1 MKKYITLGAIACLF
15 PAAGLAQEKVFETPY
30 WTKAP
35 VIEVLGRANLEVPP
49 NRASFSISFV
59 ETDRDANDAMK
70 LAVER
75 GRAAYNAIKAVAGDS
90 SRVHTSVSVDPYY
103 EQYRDKDGDRIENRR
118 ADKVKGYEARVAV
131 SVTVTDVARAGSARA
146 AALAL
151 GPEDSS
157 SLRVYL
163 ERTAD
168 LNRQAYEAAVADA
181 AARAR
186 MSASA
191 AGTTLGRLMVIQEG
205 NGPCLGRWT
214 TQPGIV
220 AQKSQYA
227 RAVPAPAMETRR
239 ERVVVTGTKIGG
251 RDIVITQA
259 DIDALDLP
267 SDETPQNVQSSV
279 CAIYSVGG

>member
-1 MKKYITLGAIACLF
+1 M
-15 PAAGLAQEKVFETPY
+15 
-30 WTKAP
+30 
-35 VIEVLGRANLEVPP
+35 IEVLGRANLEVPP
-49 NRASFSISFV
+49 NRASFNVSFV
-59 ETDRDANDAMK
+59 ETDRDANDAMR

-75 GRAAYNAIKAVAGDS
+75 GRAAYNAIKAIAGAS
-90 SRVHTSVSVDPYY
+90 ARVQTSVSVNPYY

-118 ADKVKGYEARVAV
+118 ADKVKGYEARVSV
-131 SVTVTDVARAGSARA
+131 SVTVTDVSKAGSARA

-157 SLRVYL
+157 SMRVYL
-163 ERTAD
+163 ERTAE

-191 AGTTLGRLMVIQEG
+191 AGTRLGRLMVLQEG

-220 AQKSQYA
+220 PQRPEYA
-227 RAVPAPAMETRR
+227 RAAPAPMMKARQDSI
-239 ERVVVTGTKIGG
+239 VVTAAKIGG
-251 RDIVITQA
+251 RDVAITRA
-259 DIDALDLP
+259 DIEALDLP
-267 SDETPQNVQSSV
+267 SDDTPQSVQSSV
-279 CAIYSVGG
+279 CAIYAVGG